1 MPLATHD
8 KVEYDYITSLKD
20 KYKKI
25 GELIN
30 KYNLRID
37 THPDQYAVLNS
48 MNNKIVPSDTVIIG
62 EVGLAGEIRGVTN
75 VIQRVKEADKMGF
88 GTCIIPK
95 SNYDKA
101 MEKLSIRVVGVSSLT
116 EALNI

>member
-1 MPLATHD
+1 MSIQNNY

-48 MNNKIVPSDTVIIG
+48 MNNKIVKNTV
-62 EVGLAGEIRGVTN
+62 
-75 VIQRVKEADKMGF
+75 
-88 GTCIIPK
+88 
-95 SNYDKA
+95 
-101 MEKLSIRVVGVSSLT
+101 
-116 EALNI
+116 